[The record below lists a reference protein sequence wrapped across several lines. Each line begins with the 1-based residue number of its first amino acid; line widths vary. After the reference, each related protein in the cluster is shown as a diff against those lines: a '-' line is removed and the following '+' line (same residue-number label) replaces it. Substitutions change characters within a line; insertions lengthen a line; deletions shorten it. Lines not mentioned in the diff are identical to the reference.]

1 MILKKKEGKLST
13 MKKAILLL
21 GYNSEDNE
29 PIMVNGKTRSFM
41 DANLNKAEAELS
53 KRYSL
58 PTKALKIGQMSA
70 EHRELYNLSAKS
82 SETNT
87 MIIVHDTENPKYVES
102 QNKMFKMKLAIK
114 VATYFDLDERN
125 EYEDG
130 TSVTGWNQFNL
141 KKDDYLGMAEYLI
154 SEEGLGLSE
163 EALNDVWTEINSMV
177 DGLPTNG
184 ESIYKTMLLQ
194 MKSEQEQKEILDSI
208 ESEIDENGA
217 E

>member
-1 MILKKKEGKLST
+1 
-13 MKKAILLL
+13 
-21 GYNSEDNE
+21 
-29 PIMVNGKTRSFM
+29 
-41 DANLNKAEAELS
+41 
-53 KRYSL
+53 
-58 PTKALKIGQMSA
+58 
-70 EHRELYNLSAKS
+70 
-82 SETNT
+82 
-87 MIIVHDTENPKYVES
+87 
-102 QNKMFKMKLAIK
+102 
-114 VATYFDLDERN
+114 
-125 EYEDG
+125 
-130 TSVTGWNQFNL
+130 
-141 KKDDYLGMAEYLI
+141 MAEYLI